1 MCKQQ
6 HGYPIVEGREHRT
19 LKTAFLCKFQSWK
32 LLRETEFLSLWVK
45 YHAASFFYHTF

>member
-32 LLRETEFLSLWVK
+32 LLREAEFLSLWVK
-45 YHAASFFYHTF
+45 YHAAPFFYHTF